1 MNSRHHVGDKM
12 ELKKALEEFKK
23 EKERKFEQSVDL
35 IVNLKG
41 VDVKKENIAVVIGI
55 PNKFREKK
63 VCAFLNKNSELV
75 DSVLEADFVRYKD
88 KGKLKG
94 LVKKYDFFIANASL
108 MPKVATTFGK
118 VLGPAGKMP
127 SPQLGILTQESDNAV
142 KEMLERISKSIKIRV
157 KEPSIKIGI
166 GKQNMEEEKII
177 ENFDAVYQ
185 AIVNALPV
193 KKENVKSVLIKLTMG
208 KPIKLEVK

>member
-1 MNSRHHVGDKM
+1 M